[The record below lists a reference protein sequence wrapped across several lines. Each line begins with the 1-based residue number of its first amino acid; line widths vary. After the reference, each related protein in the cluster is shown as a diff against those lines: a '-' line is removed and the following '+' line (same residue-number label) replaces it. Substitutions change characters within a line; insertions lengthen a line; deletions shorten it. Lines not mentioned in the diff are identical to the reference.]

1 MKIAKSVP
9 ALRMTAAVA
18 VALAGASL
26 AVPALAET
34 GSVQPTPA
42 ATSSPSASSGATAA
56 PTTSPTPGSPATASP
71 SPTSPAAPAPA
82 AAPAPGISEDGL
94 AEATLRDLG
103 MTLEQFNAAGE
114 LARRAADALPSLSRL
129 PGYVGISIS
138 NGRIIVDG
146 QGAELQARVD
156 ALNAAGLTAVF
167 TLAAPAAP
175 APAPSAADLIAASTD
190 QLFAA
195 YVRDVGPAGL
205 QAVAYAGG
213 HFVIRTGGV
222 TAAEETPAA
231 PATPPPAP
239 AATATPAPTVGATNV
254 PAGTSPALTTAAPGK
269 ISPAAFVARY
279 KNVQL
284 EKSAPITTE
293 ASTDYF
299 GGQGYV
305 TDVSTICSAGFG
317 AYDPTGL
324 PLILT
329 AGHCAEDGISKT
341 TTVEPP
347 AAATA
352 GGATMP
358 LPTTRDPLGTFG
370 FSQFGGPGNTAI
382 TGTQDSPGNIGTD
395 IAVIQGLAAG
405 VTPRPAATI
414 WDNVANPAPSSVKI
428 IGTLAPVQGQAVCH
442 SGRTSGWKCGTVDTV
457 GIMLIPGRTSVAPNY
472 DNDLR
477 AVRAFDS
484 TTVKSAGGDSGGP
497 WISGNFAVG
506 THTGAETQNGT
517 QLRAIAATLQDA
529 MATVPN
535 VQLQLFL
542 NAPQLDGTASGA
554 TLQPG
559 TTIRGRVAA
568 APASAVAAG
577 SSVRLTRDGGAPT
590 DVPVQSDGTWSFALP
605 ATEGKYAYTAA
616 TVNGFSHSETTAF
629 ALTAS
634 ALTAPAITT
643 PAAVPTALAPAM
655 IEGTG
660 TPGNTVAVTGA
671 VTGSATVAADG
682 RWSVPFGSGPLYGK
696 LAVSAVQTSPGHE
709 DGPAATAVY
718 LVQPPVPA
726 LALSLDGSTFRQ
738 DALPKTISGTG
749 VEGAS
754 VSVSIDGV
762 PLDAGQAGGPGV
774 GSKAVSGSLALAVL
788 ATGGH
793 WSVPFPTGLTTGLHT
808 LTVSQSLDGIASA
821 PLSST
826 FSISAPVAAAAA
838 AVSPDRSAGT
848 PVLASTGAGGLV
860 PAAGAAAAAFLLGA
874 GMLVLGRRRKPAA
887 QGTAR

>member
-1 MKIAKSVP
+1 
-9 ALRMTAAVA
+9 MTAAVA

-34 GSVQPTPA
+34 GSVQPAPA
-42 ATSSPSASSGATAA
+42 ATSSPSASAGATAA
-56 PTTSPTPGSPATASP
+56 PTTSPATASP
-71 SPTSPAAPAPA
+71 SPTATAPTTQ
-82 AAPAPGISEDGL
+82 PAPGISAEGL

-114 LARRAADALPSLSRL
+114 LARRAADALPSLSGL

-156 ALNAAGLTAVF
+156 ALNAVGPTAVF

-195 YVRDVGPAGL
+195 YVHDVGPAGL

-222 TAAEETPAA
+222 TVTEEAS
-231 PATPPPAP
+231 ATPTP
-239 AATATPAPTVGATNV
+239 TATEGPGPA
-254 PAGTSPALTTAAPGK
+254 SPALTTAAPGK

-284 EKSAPITTE
+284 EKSAPIVTE

-305 TDVSTICSAGFG
+305 TDMNTICSAGFN

-324 PLILT
+324 PVILT
-329 AGHCAEDGISKT
+329 AGHCAEDGASKS
-341 TTVEPP
+341 TTVASLASSE
-347 AAATA
+347 AA
-352 GGATMP
+352 GMLVP
-358 LPTTRDPLGTFG
+358 LPPIREPLGTFG
-370 FSQFGGPGNTAI
+370 FSQFGGPGNTWVLDP
-382 TGTQDSPGNIGTD
+382 TWDMGNPGTPGNVGTD
-395 IAVIQGLAAG
+395 IAVIQGISPT
-405 VTPRPAATI
+405 VTAQPSVSI
-414 WDNVANPAPSSVKI
+414 WRGDDVMRGDPLNPGPTAVKI
-428 IGTLAPVQGQAVCH
+428 TGITSPMSGQSVCR
-442 SGRTSGWKCGTVDTV
+442 SGQRTGWSCGHIDEV
-457 GIMLIPGRTSVAPNY
+457 GIYVAGGLSYRSNS
-472 DNDLR
+472 ND
-477 AVRAFDS
+477 VRAFKGFLS
-484 TTVKSAGGDSGGP
+484 TSVSSAGGDSGGP
-497 WISGNFAVG
+497 WISGHLAVG
-506 THTGAETQNGT
+506 THSAGGVNGSGAPV
-517 QLRAIAATLQDA
+517 AVATSLVDA
-529 MATVPN
+529 LTYLPG

-559 TTIRGRVAA
+559 TTIHGRVAA

-577 SSVRLTRDGGAPT
+577 SSVRLTRDGSSV
-590 DVPVQSDGTWSFALP
+590 DLPVDKDGNWSFALP

-629 ALTAS
+629 VLTAS
-634 ALTAPAITT
+634 VLTAPAITT
-643 PAAVPTALAPAM
+643 PAAVPTASAPAV

-660 TPGNTVAVTGA
+660 TPGNTVAVSGA

-726 LALSLDGSTFRQ
+726 LALSLDGATFRQ

-762 PLDAGQAGGPGV
+762 PLDAGQGGGPGV
-774 GSKAVSGSLALAVL
+774 GGKAVAGSLALAVL

-793 WSVPFPTGLTTGLHT
+793 WSVPFPTVLAAGQHT

-826 FSISAPVAAAAA
+826 FSISAPVAAASA
-838 AVSPDRSAGT
+838 AVSPDRSVGT

-860 PAAGAAAAAFLLGA
+860 PAAGAAAAAVLLGTV
-874 GMLVLGRRRKPAA
+874 MLVLGRRRKPAA
-887 QGTAR
+887 PESAR

>member
-1 MKIAKSVP
+1 
-9 ALRMTAAVA
+9 MTAAVA

-42 ATSSPSASSGATAA
+42 ATSSPASSGATAA
-56 PTTSPTPGSPATASP
+56 PTASPAPGSPATAS
-71 SPTSPAAPAPA
+71 STTTATATT
-82 AAPAPGISEDGL
+82 APAPGISEDGL

-114 LARRAADALPSLSRL
+114 LARRAADALPSLSGL

-222 TAAEETPAA
+222 TVTEEAS
-231 PATPPPAP
+231 
-239 AATATPAPTVGATNV
+239 ATPAPATASPTATEGPG
-254 PAGTSPALTTAAPGK
+254 PASPGLTTAAPGK

-284 EKSAPITTE
+284 EKSAPIATE

-305 TDVSTICSAGFG
+305 TDMNTICSSGFN

-324 PLILT
+324 PVILT
-329 AGHCAEDGISKT
+329 AGHCAEDGASKN
-341 TTVEPP
+341 TTVAPLASSE
-347 AAATA
+347 AA
-352 GGATMP
+352 GMLVP
-358 LPTTRDPLGTFG
+358 LPSIREPLGTFG
-370 FSQFGGPGNTAI
+370 FSQFGGPGNTWVLDP
-382 TGTQDSPGNIGTD
+382 TWDMGNPGTPGNVGTD
-395 IAVIQGLAAG
+395 IAVIQGISPTVAAQPS
-405 VTPRPAATI
+405 VSI
-414 WDNVANPAPSSVKI
+414 WRGDEVMSGDPLNPGPTAVKI
-428 IGTLAPVQGQAVCH
+428 TGITSPVSGQSVCR
-442 SGRTSGWKCGTVDTV
+442 SGQRTGWSCGHIDEV
-457 GIMLIPGRTSVAPNY
+457 GIYVAGGLSYRSNS
-472 DNDLR
+472 ND
-477 AVRAFDS
+477 VRAFKGFLS
-484 TTVKSAGGDSGGP
+484 TSVSSAGGDSGGP
-497 WISGNFAVG
+497 WISGHLAVG
-506 THTGAETQNGT
+506 THSAGGVNGAG
-517 QLRAIAATLQDA
+517 APVAVATSLADA
-529 MATVPN
+529 LNYLPG

-559 TTIRGRVAA
+559 TTIRGKVAA
-568 APASAVAAG
+568 APASAVASG
-577 SSVRLTRDGGAPT
+577 SSVRLTRDGASV
-590 DVPVQSDGTWSFALP
+590 DLPVDKDGNWSFTLP
-605 ATEGKYAYTAA
+605 ATEGKFAYTAA

-643 PAAVPTALAPAM
+643 PAAVPTASAPAR

-762 PLDAGQAGGPGV
+762 PLDAGQGGGPGV
-774 GSKAVSGSLALAVL
+774 GGKAVSGSLALAIL

-793 WSVPFPTGLTTGLHT
+793 WSVPFPTGLATGQHI

-826 FSISAPVAAAAA
+826 FSISAPVVAAAA

-860 PAAGAAAAAFLLGA
+860 PAAGAAAAAVLMGA

-887 QGTAR
+887 PESAR

>member
-1 MKIAKSVP
+1 
-9 ALRMTAAVA
+9 MTAAVA

-56 PTTSPTPGSPATASP
+56 PTTSPAPGSPASASP
-71 SPTSPAAPAPA
+71 TTTATATT
-82 AAPAPGISEDGL
+82 APAPGISEDGL

-114 LARRAADALPSLSRL
+114 LARRAADALPSLSGL

-156 ALNAAGLTAVF
+156 ALNAAGPTAVF

-231 PATPPPAP
+231 PATPAPAP

-329 AGHCAEDGISKT
+329 AGHCAEDGISKA
-341 TTVEPP
+341 TTVEP
-347 AAATA
+347 ATASTA
-352 GGATMP
+352 GGATIP
-358 LPTTRDPLGTFG
+358 LPATRDPLGTFG

-382 TGTQDSPGNIGTD
+382 TGTQDTPGNIGTD

-405 VTPRPAATI
+405 VTPRPAATT
-414 WDNVANPAPSSVKI
+414 WDNVSNPAPSSVRI

-457 GIMLIPGRTSVAPNY
+457 GIMLIPGRNSVAPND

-517 QLRAIAATLQDA
+517 QLRAIAATLKDA

-542 NAPQLDGTASGA
+542 NPPQLEGNASGA

-559 TTIRGRVAA
+559 TTIHGKVAA
-568 APASAVAAG
+568 APASAVAPG

-590 DVPVQSDGTWSFALP
+590 DVPVQSDGAWSFALP

-629 ALTAS
+629 ALTTS
-634 ALTAPAITT
+634 VLTAPAITT
-643 PAAVPTALAPAM
+643 PAAVPTASAPAV

-709 DGPAATAVY
+709 DSPAATAVY

-726 LALSLDGSTFRQ
+726 LALSLDGATFRQ

-762 PLDAGQAGGPGV
+762 PLDAGQGSGPGV
-774 GSKAVSGSLALAVL
+774 GGKAVAGSLALAVL

-793 WSVPFPTGLTTGLHT
+793 WSVPFPAGLAAGQHT

-826 FSISAPVAAAAA
+826 FSISAPVAAAAAA

-860 PAAGAAAAAFLLGA
+860 PAAGAAAAAVLLGA

-887 QGTAR
+887 QGSAR

>member
-1 MKIAKSVP
+1 
-9 ALRMTAAVA
+9 MTAAVA

-34 GSVQPTPA
+34 GSVQPAPA
-42 ATSSPSASSGATAA
+42 ATSSPSGSAGATAA
-56 PTTSPTPGSPATASP
+56 PTTSSAPASPSPASP
-71 SPTSPAAPAPA
+71 SPTATAPTTQ
-82 AAPAPGISEDGL
+82 PAPGISADGL

-114 LARRAADALPSLSRL
+114 LARRAADALPSLSGV

-138 NGRIIVDG
+138 NGRIIIDG

-156 ALNAAGLTAVF
+156 ALNAAGPTAVF

-175 APAPSAADLIAASTD
+175 VPTPSAADLIAASTD

-222 TAAEETPAA
+222 NAAEEASATPA
-231 PATPPPAP
+231 PAP
-239 AATATPAPTVGATNV
+239 AATATPAPTAGATNV

-347 AAATA
+347 AASTA
-352 GGATMP
+352 GGPTMP
-358 LPTTRDPLGTFG
+358 LPTTRDTLGTFG

-382 TGTQDSPGNIGTD
+382 TGTQGSPGNIGTD

-405 VTPRPAATI
+405 VTPRPAATT

-457 GIMLIPGRTSVAPNY
+457 GIMLIPGRASVAPNY

-517 QLRAIAATLQDA
+517 QLRAIAATLKDA
-529 MATVPN
+529 LATIPN

-542 NAPQLDGTASGA
+542 NAPQLDGTVSGA

-559 TTIRGRVAA
+559 TTIRGKVSA
-568 APASAVAAG
+568 APASAVAPD
-577 SSVRLTRDGGAPT
+577 SSVRLTRDGASV
-590 DVPVQSDGTWSFALP
+590 DLPVDKDGNWSFTLP
-605 ATEGKYAYTAA
+605 ATEGKFAYTAA

-634 ALTAPAITT
+634 VLTAPAISA
-643 PAAVPTALAPAM
+643 PAAVPTASAPAL

-671 VTGSATVAADG
+671 VTGSATVDADG

-726 LALSLDGSTFRQ
+726 LALSLDGATFRQ

-762 PLDAGQAGGPGV
+762 PLDAGQSGGPGV
-774 GSKAVSGSLALAVL
+774 GGKAVSGSLALAVL

-793 WSVPFPTGLTTGLHT
+793 WSVPFPTGLTTGQHT

-848 PVLASTGAGGLV
+848 PMLASTGASGLV
-860 PAAGAAAAAFLLGA
+860 PAAGAAAAAVLLGT

-887 QGTAR
+887 PESAR

>member
-1 MKIAKSVP
+1 
-9 ALRMTAAVA
+9 MTAAVA

-34 GSVQPTPA
+34 GPVQPTPA
-42 ATSSPSASSGATAA
+42 ATSSPTASAGATAA
-56 PTTSPTPGSPATASP
+56 PTTSPAPASP
-71 SPTSPAAPAPA
+71 SPASPTTTATAAPTT
-82 AAPAPGISEDGL
+82 APAPGTSEAGL

-114 LARRAADALPSLSRL
+114 LARRAADALPSLSGL

-138 NGRIIVDG
+138 NGRIVVDG

-156 ALNAAGLTAVF
+156 ALNAVGPTAVF

-175 APAPSAADLIAASTD
+175 EPAPSAADLIAASTD

-222 TAAEETPAA
+222 NAAEETS
-231 PATPPPAP
+231 ATPAPAP
-239 AATATPAPTVGATNV
+239 AATGTPAPTAGATNV

-347 AAATA
+347 AASTA

-358 LPTTRDPLGTFG
+358 LPTTRDTLGTFG

-395 IAVIQGLAAG
+395 IAVIQGLTAG
-405 VTPRPAATI
+405 VTPRPAATT
-414 WDNVANPAPSSVKI
+414 WDNVANPAPSSVRI
-428 IGTLAPVQGQAVCH
+428 IGTLAPVQGQPVCH

-457 GIMLIPGRTSVAPNY
+457 GIMLIPGRASVGPNY

-529 MATVPN
+529 MATIPN

-542 NAPQLDGTASGA
+542 NAPQLDGTVSGA

-559 TTIRGRVAA
+559 TTIRGKVAA
-568 APASAVAAG
+568 APASAVAPG
-577 SSVRLTRDGGAPT
+577 SSVRLTRDGGASV
-590 DVPVQSDGTWSFALP
+590 DLPVDKDGTWSFTLP
-605 ATEGKYAYTAA
+605 ATEGKYSYTAA
-616 TVNGFSHSETTAF
+616 TVNGFSHSETTTF

-634 ALTAPAITT
+634 VLTAPAITT
-643 PAAVPTALAPAM
+643 PAQVPTAAAPAT

-660 TPGNTVAVTGA
+660 TPGNIVEVTGA
-671 VTGSATVAADG
+671 VTGSATVDADG

-709 DGPAATAVY
+709 DGPAATALY

-726 LALSLDGSTFRQ
+726 LALSLDGATFRQ
-738 DALPKTISGTG
+738 DALPTTISGTG

-762 PLDAGQAGGPGV
+762 PLDAGQGGGPGV
-774 GSKAVSGSLALAVL
+774 GGKAVSGSLALAVL
-788 ATGGH
+788 ATGGR
-793 WSVPFPTGLTTGLHT
+793 WSVPFPTGLATGQHT

-838 AVSPDRSAGT
+838 AVSPGRSAGT

-860 PAAGAAAAAFLLGA
+860 PAAGAAAAAVLLGA

-887 QGTAR
+887 QESAR